1 MIMNENELLDIEGG
15 INITGTMLN
24 SIIKGISTILDLGRS
39 FGTAIRRVGT
49 GNICPM

>member
-1 MIMNENELLDIEGG
+1 MNENELLDIEGG